1 MSAGFIEPLES
12 NGLLTVHNNLLSL
25 VKVLRRGKPSQFSK
39 DLYNSDVEL
48 RFEEW
53 VDFVICHYSLSQR
66 EDTKYWKDNFERH
79 YDLDKRLGLKAYGN
93 EVFQTERY
101 NYLDKGFHYIATG
114 MNVNPTLH
122 SYGYNPDDVR
132 KLCERK
138 EQWKKMVK
146 DIPTM
151 VKYLSRHHRL

>member
-1 MSAGFIEPLES
+1 
-12 NGLLTVHNNLLSL
+12 
-25 VKVLRRGKPSQFSK
+25 
-39 DLYNSDVEL
+39 
-48 RFEEW
+48 
-53 VDFVICHYSLSQR
+53 
-66 EDTKYWKDNFERH
+66 
-79 YDLDKRLGLKAYGN
+79 
-93 EVFQTERY
+93 
-101 NYLDKGFHYIATG
+101 